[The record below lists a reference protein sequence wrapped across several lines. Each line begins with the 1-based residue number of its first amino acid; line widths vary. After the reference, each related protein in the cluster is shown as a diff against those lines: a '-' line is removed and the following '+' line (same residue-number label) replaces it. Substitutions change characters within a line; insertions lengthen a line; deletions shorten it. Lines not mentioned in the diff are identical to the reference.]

1 MKTMKARTETGPRRQ
16 AVDKVQQVPEVKGL
30 RADSPRLEALPKAI
44 GRELGEAAHI

>member
-30 RADSPRLEALPKAI
+30 R
-44 GRELGEAAHI
+44 GERPQL